1 MHASK
6 SLVRQS
12 RVRRSASEWQDIF
25 QQFSHSGQT
34 QEIFCAEQSIA
45 LSTFN
50 RWRQRLN
57 GPTELTIDEAASFIE
72 LSSCDK
78 PPSTT
83 PWDVELQLGSEII
96 LRLRYRC

>member
-12 RVRRSASEWQDIF
+12 RVRRNASEWQDIF

-72 LSSCDK
+72 LSSCDE